1 MKANSHTILSH
12 LKAVEAYRE
21 RQAGEPAFA
30 AVVVGVKRFQHA
42 RFQRTYTD
50 LLTGRFAR
58 AARFFLDDLYGPH
71 DFSERDA
78 QFARIVPALVRL
90 FPGDI
95 VGTVAVLA
103 ELHALSE
110 QLDAAMADQLASDEV
125 SVLDYVAA
133 WRRVGKREARST
145 QVDLMLTVGRDLQRY
160 TRNPVLR
167 GSLRLM
173 RGPAKAAGLGALQDF
188 LESGFDTF
196 RDLGGHAPQ
205 FLETIYLRERQIIDW
220 LFEGS
225 FDDSPPVGF

>member
-12 LKAVEAYRE
+12 LQAVEACRA
-21 RQAGEPAFA
+21 RQAREPAFA
-30 AVVVGVKRFQHA
+30 AVTVGVKRFQHA
-42 RFQRTYTD
+42 RFERTYTD
-50 LLTGRFAR
+50 LLTGRFSK

-90 FPGDI
+90 FPGEI

-110 QLDAAMADQLASDEV
+110 QLDAAMADQLSSEEVVASD
-125 SVLDYVAA
+125 YVVA

-145 QVDLMLTVGRDLQRY
+145 QVDLMLTVGRALQRY

-205 FLETIYLRERQIIDW
+205 FLEIISERERRIIDW
-220 LFEGS
+220 LFDGKPGEL
-225 FDDSPPVGF
+225 PVGGF